1 MTTQALSGRNT
12 VLCFRKF
19 GFRSSIVLK
28 VKIEESGNAVILH
41 CIGRI
46 VRGHETA
53 IMCAAV
59 RQSGRKIVLDLSKVD
74 AIDAAGVGAL
84 IALQAAGIYLQL
96 MNPTRAVR
104 EVLRV
109 TKVDSVFEIRNSQ
122 RNKEDSRQKRSAGLL
137 TPALASAS

>member
-1 MTTQALSGRNT
+1 
-12 VLCFRKF
+12 
-19 GFRSSIVLK
+19 VLK
-28 VKIEESGNAVILH
+28 VTIEESATSVILH

-59 RQSGRKIVLDLSKVD
+59 RHSGRKIVVDLSQVD

-109 TKVDSVFEIRNSQ
+109 TKVDSVFEICNSQ
-122 RNKEDSRQKRSAGLL
+122 RNKEHSRQKRSAGLL
-137 TPALASAS
+137 SPVLASAS